1 MLIELLPPFQLYHCA
16 KLLCRALLLWSLS
29 LASVALLA
37 WIDSDNLLVD
47 NKQSNFM
54 LRLNNTSNPLFDKDK
69 YGMVNSS
76 STKKAI
82 GLLDSPTNKSSTDN
96 KEMLDNSGLP
106 LFCYYLPSLLYGL
119 SGGAFAVFVLTFS
132 YLGDLASREPSTRLQ
147 RFTATETSLS
157 LGTVTG
163 YYLASLVATHLGS
176 SAVLL
181 LSAASLLLA
190 AVYASLRLENI
201 LPEGEDRREL
211 NLISRLRGLGGV
223 LAHPW
228 LVPALAILFLLQETP
243 RSFDSTLLYL
253 YLGNDDFVN
262 WTSSQIL
269 FYKAATTGCAFL
281 GQLLVLPVLVGIFHL
296 PLMLVGLATVG
307 SRLAHFVLLGVAR

>member
-1 MLIELLPPFQLYHCA
+1 MP
-16 KLLCRALLLWSLS
+16 RALLLWSFS

-37 WIDSDNLLVD
+37 WIDSDSILLD
-47 NKQSNFM
+47 NNKQTNF
-54 LRLNNTSNPLFDKDK
+54 LLQLNNTASPFFE
-69 YGMVNSS
+69 MVNGSS
-76 STKKAI
+76 RDLPGTKNAI
-82 GLLDSPTNKSSTDN
+82 SLLDSPTKEIYFLHTDN
-96 KEMLDNSGLP
+96 KGMLNNPGLP

-119 SGGAFAVFVLTFS
+119 SGGAFTVFVLTFS
-132 YLGDLASREPSTRLQ
+132 YLGDLTAREPSTRLK

-176 SAVLL
+176 SHVLL
-181 LSAASLLLA
+181 LSAASLLCA
-190 AVYASLRLENI
+190 AVYACLRLENI
-201 LPEGEDRREL
+201 LPEGEDRKEL
-211 NLISRLRGLGGV
+211 NLISRLRGLGGE
-223 LAHPW
+223 LGHRW

-253 YLGNDDFVN
+253 YLGNDNFVN

-269 FYKAATTGCAFL
+269 AYKAATTGCAFL

-296 PLMLVGLATVG
+296 PLMLIGLATVA
-307 SRLAHFVLLGVAR
+307 SRLAHFLLLGIAR